1 MAETFSGRMT
11 EQADTDF
18 DEREEM
24 RRSQLNKRWGVVY
37 SSHSGS
43 HKAHKRWANI
53 RAYMQQ
59 KGVQYD
65 FVQSESYGSVERL
78 TTMLCQNG
86 YHTIVI
92 VGGDGALNDAINAVM
107 NNRESL
113 PADFALGTIPNGM
126 GNDFARFW
134 GFSDEN
140 YRQTV
145 DSLIAHRTRKVDVA
159 YCVYQDDAIPQK
171 RYFLDCMNIG
181 LGAKLIKG
189 TNDAA
194 RLIGSKRLSII
205 PALLTRI
212 FERKSFKFKIKI
224 DTEEIEGEYMSVC
237 IGNALGYGQTPNAVP
252 YSGFLDISAITRPKW
267 WQLFEGFWLLG
278 KGRFLNYKNV
288 HPYRASKIVIEECEK
303 ASVSLDGLYL
313 QGKGFT
319 PMKIGLEREV
329 FSFII

>member
-1 MAETFSGRMT
+1 MEETS
-11 EQADTDF
+11 
-18 DEREEM
+18 
-24 RRSQLNKRWGVVY
+24 RWGVVY

-43 HKAHKRWANI
+43 HKAHKRWAHI
-53 RAYMQQ
+53 RRYMEQR
-59 KGVQYD
+59 GVQYD

-78 TTMLCQNG
+78 VTMLCQNG
-86 YHTIVI
+86 YHTIII
-92 VGGDGALNDAINAVM
+92 VGGDGALNDAVNAIM
-107 NNRESL
+107 NNREAL
-113 PADFALGTIPNGM
+113 PADFALGTIPNGI

-134 GFSDEN
+134 GFSDEAF
-140 YRQTV
+140 RQTV
-145 DSLIAHRTRKVDVA
+145 DSLVERRTRKVDVA
-159 YCVYQDDAIPQK
+159 YCVYQDDNIPQR

-212 FERKSFKFKIKI
+212 FERKSFGFRMVI
-224 DTEEIEGEYMSVC
+224 DTEVVEGEFMSVC

-288 HPYRASKIVIEECEK
+288 HPYRASKIVIEQCGR
-303 ASVSLDGLYL
+303 ASASLDGLYL
-313 QGKGFT
+313 HGRDFT
-319 PMKIGLEREV
+319 PVKIGLEREAV
-329 FSFII
+329 SFITL